1 MLALLMHSLPL
12 YVCWLASVSL
22 SLSRWHNKALI
33 KVAEGPAAYEDGRF
47 LSPFKISLNLSL
59 SKNKYFV

>member
-12 YVCWLASVSL
+12 CVCGLASVSL
-22 SLSRWHNKALI
+22 SLSRWHNKALV
-33 KVAEGPAAYEDGRF
+33 KVAEGPAVYEDGRF